1 MSMTPQKQEKKIID
15 SEIKNI
21 LNPVIILFW
30 TRMVILPSLDST
42 SKSLDQLVKT
52 KGNTILAISYS
63 WVVISLNH
71 TAIINRKAEI
81 GNKDGH
87 RRSPGIK
94 KGFEVDLSQLN
105 YIKYIGFGDY
115 LDFFFSSNVNSSPEL
130 SHNILFALL

>member
-1 MSMTPQKQEKKIID
+1 
-15 SEIKNI
+15 
-21 LNPVIILFW
+21 
-30 TRMVILPSLDST
+30 MVILPSLDST

-105 YIKYIGFGDY
+105 YIKYIGWILNFIGSC
-115 LDFFFSSNVNSSPEL
+115 FIVNQSSPEL

>member
-1 MSMTPQKQEKKIID
+1 M
-15 SEIKNI
+15 
-21 LNPVIILFW
+21 
-30 TRMVILPSLDST
+30 
-42 SKSLDQLVKT
+42 
-52 KGNTILAISYS
+52 GLAIIYS

-105 YIKYIGFGDY
+105 YIKYIGYLEHSIVNGWIIGFG
-115 LDFFFSSNVNSSPEL
+115 SSPEL

>member
-1 MSMTPQKQEKKIID
+1 
-15 SEIKNI
+15 
-21 LNPVIILFW
+21 
-30 TRMVILPSLDST
+30 MVILPSLDST

-87 RRSPGIK
+87 PRSPGIK

-105 YIKYIGFGDY
+105 YIKYFSF
-115 LDFFFSSNVNSSPEL
+115 LFFSRVNSSPEL

>member
-1 MSMTPQKQEKKIID
+1 
-15 SEIKNI
+15 
-21 LNPVIILFW
+21 
-30 TRMVILPSLDST
+30 MVILPSLDST

-81 GNKDGH
+81 GNKNGH
-87 RRSPGIK
+87 PRSPGIK